1 MTLSSVLIFPDPRL
15 RMTAS
20 TVTLF
25 DEALRLL
32 ADDLVAAMRAA
43 PAIGIAAPHF
53 GVMQRIVAIALPDA
67 GAAAVYVNPRVVW
80 SSPERTRHQ
89 EGSVSMPGVVETIER
104 PARVRVSYQD
114 IDGASHLEE
123 ADGLLAVCLQHE
135 IDQLDGIF
143 WIQRL
148 SKLKRDRLV
157 RRFEKLY
164 ECEVGKRD

>member
-1 MTLSSVLIFPDPRL
+1 MTLPTALRFPDPRL
-15 RMTAS
+15 RTAAAPVS
-20 TVTLF
+20 LF

-32 ADDLVAAMRAA
+32 ADDLVAAMRTA

-53 GVMQRIVAIALPDA
+53 GVMLRIVVIALPDA
-67 GAAAVYVNPRVVW
+67 AAAAVYVNPRVVW
-80 SSPERTRHQ
+80 SSPGRARHE
-89 EGSVSMPGVVETIER
+89 EGSISMPGVVETIER

-114 IDGASHLEE
+114 VGGAPQMEE

-157 RRFEKLY
+157 RRFEKMY
-164 ECEVGKRD
+164 ERQPGERD